1 MSIDFS
7 NLPELPF
14 DDLTYAVDLFDGF
27 DHSKEPT
34 SISAAHDFGQ
44 ASSGHQT
51 PVETVEGSIPEVS
64 TNAGRATT
72 SDHRQHLNKLAQ
84 KRFRE
89 RQRVCQAE
97 TFIKTVR
104 HFYSKQ
110 QRRVCGVGASVN
122 NRGTT

>member
-1 MSIDFS
+1 MSINFL
-7 NLPELPF
+7 NLPELPV

-27 DHSKEPT
+27 DHSTEPT
-34 SISAAHDFGQ
+34 STCAAHDFGQ
-44 ASSGHQT
+44 ASSGHQA
-51 PVETVEGSIPEVS
+51 PLEPVEGSIPEVGTS
-64 TNAGRATT
+64 AGRATT

-104 HFYSKQ
+104 HF
-110 QRRVCGVGASVN
+110 
-122 NRGTT
+122 

>member
-7 NLPELPF
+7 NLPELPL
-14 DDLTYAVDLFDGF
+14 DDLTYAVNLFDGF
-27 DHSKEPT
+27 DHSTEPK

-44 ASSGHQT
+44 ASSGHQ
-51 PVETVEGSIPEVS
+51 VEGSIPEAS

-97 TFIKTVR
+97 TFL
-104 HFYSKQ
+104 
-110 QRRVCGVGASVN
+110 
-122 NRGTT
+122 